1 MSTSAVS
8 NSSLNQQLNQ
18 YFQTRG
24 TDQQQLGQ
32 ALASGDLASAQ
43 TAYNNIVSLGQSG
56 PFKSGDPFF
65 LSQRE
70 QDFTAI
76 GQALQSGDLA
86 GAQQAFSALQSTF
99 KNASPG
105 PSNQPSTDPSNGPA
119 IILNLSGGNTATPVA
134 PVSNNPTSGGGPE
147 IILNLGSGGNNST
160 PEQITITIGNPNSS
174 GEEQVSISAGTQG
187 SNPQQVSF
195 NLNANSN
202 QEVILNLLGAT
213 LATSTGS
220 STTSNGNSSS
230 TTPAG
235 SSTTPASGGLSVSA

>member
-8 NSSLNQQLNQ
+8 SSLYQQLNQ
-18 YFQTRG
+18 YYQTRG

-32 ALASGDLASAQ
+32 ALASGNLASAQ

-70 QDFTAI
+70 QDFTAV

-99 KNASPG
+99 KNAPPG
-105 PSNQPSTDPSNGPA
+105 PSKPPITDPGNDPA
-119 IILNLSGGNTATPVA
+119 IILNLSGGNTPTPVA
-134 PVSNNPTSGGGPE
+134 PTSSNPTSGGGPE
-147 IILNLGSGGNNST
+147 IILNLGSGGNSST
-160 PEQITITIGNPNSS
+160 PEQITITIGKANSS

-187 SNPQQVSF
+187 SNPQRISF

-202 QEVILNLLGAT
+202 EEVVLNLLGAT
-213 LATSTGS
+213 SATATGA
-220 STTSNGNSSS
+220 STTSNGTS
-230 TTPAG
+230 
-235 SSTTPASGGLSVSA
+235 SSTTPASGGISVSA